1 MNSDS
6 IIESLQTG
14 FRVAVGATASLIE
27 ILQDPSK
34 REENL
39 SKLNSDWGVLAEE
52 LATKGELTEREAR
65 QFVENMW
72 NQQQSSPT
80 GDGRPGEGEQGRRG
94 DSDPSADAQEGGRGD
109 ETPAPNATATADPEI
124 QGELRNLTQQLAA
137 LRAELERLQQTDSN
151 PPS

>member
-94 DSDPSADAQEGGRGD
+94 DGETGGRGD
-109 ETPAPNATATADPEI
+109 EPPASNTATTADPEI

-137 LRAELERLQQTDSN
+137 LRAELERLQQKDSN

>member
-1 MNSDS
+1 MNSDN

-52 LATKGELTEREAR
+52 LATKGESTEREAR

-72 NQQQSSPT
+72 HQQEASPT
-80 GDGRPGEGEQGRRG
+80 GDGEDGETGRRG
-94 DSDPSADAQEGGRGD
+94 DGETGRRGD
-109 ETPAPNATATADPEI
+109 EPPAPNATTTADPEI

-137 LRAELERLQQTDSN
+137 LRSELERLQQKDSN
-151 PPS
+151 PS

>member
-52 LATKGELTEREAR
+52 LAAKGELTEREAR

-72 NQQQSSPT
+72 HQQQASPS
-80 GDGRPGEGEQGRRG
+80 GDGRPGEG
-94 DSDPSADAQEGGRGD
+94 DPTAAPGGGRGD
-109 ETPAPNATATADPEI
+109 EPPAPNTATTADPEI